1 MGRAIEIIREF
12 PKFVLSVGLGTVVDT
27 AVLWLLSHCI
37 LLLERLFGW
46 DVVICN
52 LAALCMWGLIN
63 TSMFDMV

>member
-1 MGRAIEIIREF
+1 MGRAIEIIRKF

-46 DVVICN
+46 DVVIFN
-52 LAALCMWGLIN
+52 LAALCMSGLIN
-63 TSMFDMV
+63 ASMFDMV